1 MLTLTH
7 YLESCTLY
15 DFRVVNYNP
24 RAFRYKI
31 VRMSKCTY
39 NIENLFQI
47 SQLTPCQGCPP
58 LEAPLHGLVTVS
70 SLDSITNATYG

>member
-1 MLTLTH
+1 
-7 YLESCTLY
+7 
-15 DFRVVNYNP
+15 
-24 RAFRYKI
+24 
-31 VRMSKCTY
+31 MSHCTY
-39 NIENLFQI
+39 TIENLFQI